1 MLSELEPWSFQLK
14 PGFRLRGWRTAFT
27 GKPLICFLHG
37 NGFSGLTYL
46 PMLKLLIDDF
56 DLLITDLPGHGDS
69 DVGRR
74 FEPWNGS
81 AKWALDVVHYF
92 SAQLPD
98 SSNVYGLGHS
108 YGGVI
113 TGLMAGKDTQ
123 VFDKCMLLDPV
134 IFSSKMLKL
143 MKVVDAIGI
152 LDKTKLAKTARKR
165 SEHWESRESA
175 YAELHGRGGFKGWRD
190 DALKSYIDY
199 ALTDSKSGVSL
210 KCPTRIESKIYSSY
224 PNDLWGYLKNMDVPC
239 KILTAEKSFPFI
251 QSSANKL
258 EVHSNYTTE
267 AVKGGHCFMQEDPDH
282 AAKLIKEWFL
292 NS

>member
-14 PGFRLRGWRTAFT
+14 PGFRLRGWKTQFT

-37 NGFSGLTYL
+37 NGFCGLTYL
-46 PMLKLLIDDF
+46 PMLSKLTEDF

-74 FEPWNGS
+74 FAPWNGS
-81 AKWALDVVHYF
+81 AKWALDVVKYF
-92 SAQLPD
+92 TDTLPD
-98 SSNVYGLGHS
+98 TTKVFGLGHS

-123 VFDKCMLLDPV
+123 LFDKCMLLDPV
-134 IFSSKMLKL
+134 IFSKNMLKA
-143 MKVVDAIGI
+143 MKIVDAIGV
-152 LDKTKLAKTARKR
+152 LEKMKLAKTARNR
-165 SEHWESRESA
+165 IEHWESREQA
-175 YAELHGRGGFKGWRD
+175 LKELQGRGGFKGWRD
-190 DALKSYIDY
+190 DALKAYINY
-199 ALTDSKSGVSL
+199 ALTDSKNGVSL
-210 KCPTRIESKIYSSY
+210 KCPTRIEAKIYSSY

-251 QSSANKL
+251 QESAKKL
-258 EVHSNYTTE
+258 NAHSNYSTE

-282 AAKLIKEWFL
+282 AAELVRDWFL
-292 NS
+292 S